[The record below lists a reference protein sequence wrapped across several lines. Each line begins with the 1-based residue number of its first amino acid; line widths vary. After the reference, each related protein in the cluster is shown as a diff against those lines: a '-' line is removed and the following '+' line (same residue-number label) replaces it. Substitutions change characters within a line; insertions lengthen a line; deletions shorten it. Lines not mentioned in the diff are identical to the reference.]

1 MVSPRLFSQMD
12 KGEKMEKGKLI
23 VLEDRV
29 PKLQEQRKQKQI
41 DGLFC
46 IYHFFHP
53 YFIYCIFSIFS
64 E

>member
-1 MVSPRLFSQMD
+1 
-12 KGEKMEKGKLI
+12 MEKGKLI

-46 IYHFFHP
+46 IYHS
-53 YFIYCIFSIFS
+53 FSSLFYLLYILNLL
-64 E
+64 